1 MKMCLYRKGFIYM
14 IWLLYHVISYF
25 LYIIFVYHIFYIIIF
40 YVLYYYYLFILGET
54 DWKIIAID
62 VNDPLAEELKGKYSI
77 L

>member
-1 MKMCLYRKGFIYM
+1 MYYINIIY
-14 IWLLYHVISYF
+14 I
-25 LYIIFVYHIFYIIIF
+25 
-40 YVLYYYYLFILGET
+40 ILGET

>member
-1 MKMCLYRKGFIYM
+1 MLILHSFYLYEFT
-14 IWLLYHVISYF
+14 
-25 LYIIFVYHIFYIIIF
+25 
-40 YVLYYYYLFILGET
+40 FILGET